1 MGKLTNLN
9 PPAPIGDSDIPA
21 AISRDSEVS
30 NLFAAHREEA
40 DPHPQ
45 YLLPSE
51 GDSRY
56 QLRSTTYFST
66 PFPPASTAGNSIA
79 ISWNSVQPGLGIAE
93 VCNFA
98 GLGGGDTINFF
109 RMSGNAVA
117 TPSLSHRVAR
127 IDISGSFIQTSDKR
141 LKSHFSEAP
150 GLEAIMRL
158 TPLKYAHWACNG
170 FDDQT
175 QSLKIGKFFIQKI
188 GFLAQ
193 DVGSI
198 IPEAVTKPASKDE
211 PFGIDYS
218 CLIPCAIKAI
228 QQLKQEVEELRQE
241 VQQLRA
247 KPI

>member
-170 FDDQT
+170 FDEQT

-193 DVGSI
+193 DVRTI
-198 IPEAVTKPASKDE
+198 IPEAVTKPASSE
-211 PFGIDYS
+211 EAFGLDYS
-218 CLIPCAIKAI
+218 CLLACAIKAI
-228 QQLKQEVEELRQE
+228 QELRQEVEELRQD
-241 VQQLRA
+241 VQRA
-247 KPI
+247 KPPI